1 MIIRFKAPNGTGPLV
16 NTCINVAMTEE
27 TKSLVLAHTQQKR
40 MSMSVWIRRLIEREL
55 RCG

>member
-1 MIIRFKAPNGTGPLV
+1 MIIRFKAPNGTGPIV

-40 MSMSVWIRRLIEREL
+40 MSMSAWIRRLIEREL